1 MIHHSV
7 YIFSKIVHV
16 LSCAHSN
23 MHDVQALFGPYRHVV
38 EILGDSLLDAA
49 TSVLEPYL
57 ETLLHAV
64 DTMPMG
70 VDVDRSL
77 LVSLA

>member
-1 MIHHSV
+1 MRI
-7 YIFSKIVHV
+7 
-16 LSCAHSN
+16 
-23 MHDVQALFGPYRHVV
+23 QALFGPYRHVV

-57 ETLLHAV
+57 ETLLRAV
-64 DTMPMG
+64 DAMPMG

-77 LVSLA
+77 LVSLAGTSHIA